1 MLITLRDQD
10 GESYTFSNE
19 AGILYIRGL
28 GNIDTGR
35 FEIGKDY
42 EIGTRRFRAEE
53 ATIQDVARSIERMP
67 QVILP
72 KDSFFINYLLD
83 PYSSYPILE
92 IGAGNGG
99 FSIVTALSFKK
110 KIVSYELN
118 PEIFKIFLKNIKRF
132 ECQSYI
138 DPKNEDASLA
148 NIEEF
153 HRIMIDNPEP
163 ERFYREGFSG
173 IIVAYVPTYI
183 QAEKFSRFM
192 LEKNFQ
198 VEIHEIVDIPMK
210 ISSMG
215 LRPESSFL
223 YHTAFIVAARS

>member
-1 MLITLRDQD
+1 VLVTLWDQE
-10 GESYTFSNE
+10 GESYTFSTD
-19 AGILYIRGL
+19 AGVLYIRGL
-28 GNIDTGR
+28 GNINTGR
-35 FEIGKDY
+35 FEVGRNY
-42 EIGTRRFRAEE
+42 EIGTRKFEVKE

-99 FSIVTALSFKK
+99 FSIITALSFKK
-110 KIVSYELN
+110 KIISYELN

-138 DPKNEDASLA
+138 TPKNEDASLA
-148 NIEEF
+148 SIEDF
-153 HRIMIDNPEP
+153 HRVMIDNPEP
-163 ERFYREGFSG
+163 EKFYRDGFKG
-173 IIVAYVPTYI
+173 IMVAYVPTYL

-210 ISSMG
+210 ISTMG

-223 YHTAFIVAARS
+223 YHTAFIVSARS